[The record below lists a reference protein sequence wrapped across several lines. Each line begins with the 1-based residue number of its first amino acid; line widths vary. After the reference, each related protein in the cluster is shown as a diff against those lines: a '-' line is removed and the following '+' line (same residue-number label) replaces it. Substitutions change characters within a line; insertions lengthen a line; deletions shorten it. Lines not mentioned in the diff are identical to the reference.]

1 MRSAMK
7 IHIAPLLLALV
18 VAADAAPARK
28 VACLGLPN
36 CYQLSNGIVEVVVT
50 TDVGPRI
57 AAYRFAGGE
66 NILSE
71 LPDNRANSEFRI
83 WGGHRLW
90 LAPEA
95 KERTTLPDNVPL
107 EHRQEADGTLRL
119 TAPADAG
126 GIQKEMA
133 VRLDPEGTGVTVEH
147 RVTNRG
153 LWAVELAPW
162 AITILR
168 GGGTGIIP
176 QEPYRRH
183 DEALLPA
190 RPMALWYYTD
200 LADARLALGSKYVRV
215 RTDAANK
222 EPLKI
227 GVGNKQ
233 GWMAY
238 HVDHTLFVKR
248 FRHEEGAAYPD
259 YGSNAEIYT
268 QGSFIELESL
278 GPLQKL
284 EPGASA
290 THVERWFL
298 FKDVALGAK
307 DAETEAALATPLAA
321 TR

>member
-1 MRSAMK
+1 MR
-7 IHIAPLLLALV
+7 IHIAPLLLAL
-18 VAADAAPARK
+18 AAAAEAAPARK
-28 VACLGLPN
+28 MSCLGLPN

-66 NILSE
+66 NMLSE
-71 LPDNRANSEFRI
+71 LPDRRANTEFRI

-90 LAPEA
+90 LAPEV

-126 GIQKEMA
+126 GIQKELA

-153 LWAVELAPW
+153 LWGVELAPW

-183 DEALLPA
+183 EEALLPA
-190 RPMALWYYTD
+190 RSMALWYYTD
-200 LADARLALGSKYVRV
+200 LADARLTLGSKYLRV

-222 EPLKI
+222 EPFKI
-227 GVGNKQ
+227 GVANKQ

-238 HVDHTLFVKR
+238 HVDRSLFVKR
-248 FRHEEGAAYPD
+248 FRHEEGAVYPD
-259 YGSNAEIYT
+259 LGSNAEIYT

-284 EPGASA
+284 APGATA
-290 THVERWFL
+290 AHVERWFL
-298 FKDVALGAK
+298 FKDVALGAN
-307 DAETEAALATPLAA
+307 DAETESTLAAPLATAA
-321 TR
+321 PQ